1 MADQVQNALKKIVNQ
16 TEKVLNRALDNV
28 YLNTSLKIFLALYA
42 AFAAPKLPKS
52 LVNLMDNTFTRIVFA
67 FLIVLMAPV
76 DPALAIIIAIA
87 FVLTLQTA
95 NKMRLY
101 NTDLS
106 RAAPNQLSWL
116 PSTKDAPTAVS
127 APEET
132 VNGEQLPDVIL
143 EQPETGAAPTPTQEN
158 VIENMEGAEM
168 PSSIENAASVTGVF
182 TSNAQFDDAQNNNV
196 PGVNQESCVKSWDNQ
211 HCVQGLEQTDPN
223 GYSGPETSQF

>member
-1 MADQVQNALKKIVNQ
+1 MADQVQNALKKIVGQ

-28 YLNTSLKIFLALYA
+28 YLNTSLKVFLALYA

-52 LVNLMDNTFTRIVFA
+52 LVNLMDNTLTRIVFA

-106 RAAPNQLSWL
+106 QASANQLSWL
-116 PSTKDAPTAVS
+116 PSAQDSPNTA
-127 APEET
+127 APEEA
-132 VNGEQLPDVIL
+132 VNSEQLPDVIL
-143 EQPETGAAPTPTQEN
+143 EQPSSETLAPTQEN

-182 TSNAQFDDAQNNNV
+182 TSNAQFDDAQNNNI

-223 GYSGPETSQF
+223 GYSGPETSLF